1 MAWSA
6 PSTHWPTSSKTV
18 NSALYIGKLRHRRL
32 APSPHAF
39 SYAVYM
45 VWLDL
50 AELDT
55 VFRGRWFWSTR
66 RRALAWFRRADYL
79 GDADFSLDEAV
90 RRRVA
95 QSLGQRPAG
104 PIRMLSQLRNFGHC
118 FNPVTFYYCYD
129 AADAKVETIVAE
141 ITNTPWRERHSYV
154 LPAMQIAPG
163 APMQFDFAKQ
173 FHVSP
178 FMPLEQ
184 GYRWQFTAPGQRL
197 AVHMENLRGSEKI
210 FDATL
215 ELTRKPIT
223 GGALAFVLLRFPLS
237 TVRVLLAI
245 HWQALRLW
253 VKRVPVHTHPGL
265 DSQRDKSPAHR

>member
-1 MAWSA
+1 M
-6 PSTHWPTSSKTV
+6 
-18 NSALYIGKLRHRRL
+18 NSALYIGKLRHRRV

-95 QSLGQRPAG
+95 QSLGQRPTG

-118 FNPVTFYYCYD
+118 FNPVTFYYCYARD
-129 AADAKVETIVAE
+129 DSGVETIVAE
-141 ITNTPWRERHSYV
+141 ITNTPWGERHCYV
-154 LPAMQIAPG
+154 LRQDTPG
-163 APMQFDFAKQ
+163 ADRLCAQSVKAL
-173 FHVSP
+173 HVSP
-178 FMPLEQ
+178 FMPMALAYEWDLGTPAGQ
-184 GYRWQFTAPGQRL
+184 LDVRMALAPTD
-197 AVHMENLRGSEKI
+197 GSSARI

-215 ELTRKPIT
+215 QLERAEIS
-223 GGALAFVLLRFPLS
+223 GRRLAGISAKLV
-237 TVRVLLAI
+237 A
-245 HWQALRLW
+245 
-253 VKRVPVHTHPGL
+253 
-265 DSQRDKSPAHR
+265 

>member
-1 MAWSA
+1 M
-6 PSTHWPTSSKTV
+6 
-18 NSALYIGKLRHRRL
+18 
-32 APSPHAF
+32 HAF

-55 VFRGRWFWSTR
+55 VFRGRWFWSTK

-79 GDADFSLDEAV
+79 GDAAISLDEAV

-95 QSLGQRPAG
+95 QSLGKRPSG

-129 AADAKVETIVAE
+129 TADTRVETIVAE

-154 LPAMQIAPG
+154 LPAPAAASAG
-163 APMQFDFAKQ
+163 AALQFEMPKQ

-178 FMPLEQ
+178 FMSLDQ
-184 GYRWQFTAPGQRL
+184 GYRWQFTVPGERL
-197 AVHMENLRGSEKI
+197 AVHMENLQDSERGVRRDPES
-210 FDATL
+210 
-215 ELTRKPIT
+215 
-223 GGALAFVLLRFPLS
+223 GAQAHCHRFAGLRAAALS
-237 TVRVLLAI
+237 TVDGSCAGGHPLAGTAAVA
-245 HWQALRLW
+245 QAGAGTRPIRQSDFAGRTC
-253 VKRVPVHTHPGL
+253 V
-265 DSQRDKSPAHR
+265 D

>member
-1 MAWSA
+1 M
-6 PSTHWPTSSKTV
+6 
-18 NSALYIGKLRHRRL
+18 NSALYIGKLRHRRV

-55 VFRGRWFWSTR
+55 VFRGRWFWSTK

-79 GDADFSLDEAV
+79 GDPDISLDEAV

-95 QSLGQRPAG
+95 QSLGRRPAG

-129 AADAKVETIVAE
+129 PSGVHVDTIVAE

-154 LPAMQIAPG
+154 LPVKPDAR
-163 APMQFDFAKQ
+163 APMSFDFPKQ

-178 FMPLEQ
+178 FMPLEL
-184 GYRWQFTAPGQRL
+184 GYRWQFTAPGERL
-197 AVHMENLRGSEKI
+197 AVHMENLSGSERV

-215 ELTRKPIT
+215 NLARRPIT

-237 TVRVLLAI
+237 TARVLVAI
-245 HWQALRLW
+245 HWQALLLW
-253 VKRVPVHTHPGL
+253 LKRVPVHAHPGL
-265 DSQRDKSPAHR
+265 DSQRDKGLAHRR